1 MAKKILAAMLAL
13 TMCAGLAGCK
23 NDGEKKDSNSAKD
36 GENISAADTDTANDE
51 TAGRKSGKVGKI
63 FPVELNKDNIF
74 IGDVYVNNTDTP
86 TNDELLTF
94 ATLAVEQ
101 YNAAQANDSE
111 KYTQTFSFD
120 KVVEPFSEM
129 IAVRHINPEKD
140 NMSVKD
146 LAMYRWGYMLYFWSD
161 ADPSYNDEGEEEYKK
176 KTELALDTFS
186 IDNTA
191 LWKDGDNLVPMGEVN
206 GDTIAY
212 IDLQQFVRE
221 EDDMYINF
229 DMTILNGN
237 DMFKLGS
244 IEAWYIDGSSGVMV
258 FSAEHGDNEYA
269 GMTVDEVKQKIKENK
284 ALYEVTEAAHSVY
297 FIMADY
303 CAELD
308 AAGENIKK
316 KLESDFPMCSSSEGL
331 DIAGD
336 EPKAKGDKYV
346 YDQMHEYGYPDG
358 KAFISG
364 YNKDLDFI
372 EKAGYTSADGVTGYY
387 PEEE

>member
-23 NDGEKKDSNSAKD
+23 NDGENSAKD
-36 GENISAADTDTANDE
+36 SENTSAADTDTANDE
-51 TAGRKSGKVGKI
+51 TAGRKSGKVGEI

-140 NMSVKD
+140 DMSVKD

-212 IDLQQFVRE
+212 VDLQQFVRE

-258 FSAEHGDNEYA
+258 FSAEHSDNEYA

-284 ALYEVTEAAHSVY
+284 ALNEVTEAAHSLY
-297 FIMADY
+297 IIMAEY

-308 AAGENIKK
+308 EAGENIKK
-316 KLESDFPMCSSSEGL
+316 KLESDFPMCSSSDGL

-364 YNKDLDFI
+364 YNKNLDFI